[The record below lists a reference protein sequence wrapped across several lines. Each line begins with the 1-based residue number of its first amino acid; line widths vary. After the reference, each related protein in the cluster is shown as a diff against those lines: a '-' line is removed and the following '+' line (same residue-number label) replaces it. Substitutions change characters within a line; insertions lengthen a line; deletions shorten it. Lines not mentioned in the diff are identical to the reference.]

1 MLYEL
6 GLSFMGIV
14 NFSIWLN
21 IPSIYIED
29 LYVTVSV
36 IVGTLS
42 ELLTVIIFA
51 FVFLYFSS
59 CG

>member
-1 MLYEL
+1 
-6 GLSFMGIV
+6 MGIV

-36 IVGTLS
+36 IVGTFS
-42 ELLTVIIFA
+42 ELLTDTSCQDISLCF
-51 FVFLYFSS
+51 FVFL
-59 CG
+59 